1 LAPRIAIALVL
12 ASAGIVLVSQ
22 LTGGTSGRV
31 ATTETPT
38 VTRGPPPPPPS
49 QGSRLPALHAVN
61 VVQQWYVDAAAGSD
75 ATGDGSSGRPWKSV
89 QRAADYLR
97 SSATWPSSGDVAV
110 NLRPTGVYKTTT
122 DPATLY
128 LDFDSA
134 ARAPNANRW
143 LVWRSDPAYNG
154 RAVIA
159 NPDGS
164 DADKYGV
171 VVSNTAYDNYMVFD
185 GIRFTGESVP
195 KGLAGSN
202 GASTGVYLEG
212 NNNHHFEFRNFEFD
226 GFRQTNA
233 ANFESVEGV
242 FQSGTTGPL
251 SFVNG
256 VVHDIATPGSGGPG
270 GHGVYLHGESGIL
283 LLNVLA
289 YKMNHGFA
297 FQFYNSGGGV
307 PGNGAIIS
315 HCTIVDNG
323 FGANGGTII
332 LPEAA
337 SNVKIVNS
345 ILAYNGSAAAIHF
358 VPIGSPGSGNNGDH
372 LVFYSNSGG
381 NHDYSSG
388 WKWTNERTADPP
400 VLDGAKSNFR
410 LGQGSPAIGYSDSAY
425 SPATD
430 LAGNPRRP
438 GAEDAGAFQ
447 HGRQRQK
454 VN

>member
-1 LAPRIAIALVL
+1 
-12 ASAGIVLVSQ
+12 
-22 LTGGTSGRV
+22 
-31 ATTETPT
+31 
-38 VTRGPPPPPPS
+38 
-49 QGSRLPALHAVN
+49 VN

-75 ATGDGSSGRPWKSV
+75 ATGDGSSGRPWRSV

-97 SSATWPSSGDVAV
+97 SSASWPSSGDVAV

-122 DPATLY
+122 DPTATLY

-134 ARAPNANRW
+134 ARAPNASRW
-143 LVWRSDPAYNG
+143 LVWRRDPAYSG

-185 GIRFTGESVP
+185 RIRFTGESVP

-233 ANFESVEGV
+233 ASYESVEGV
-242 FQSGTTGPL
+242 MQTGTSGPL

-256 VVHDIATPGSGGPG
+256 VIHDIATPGSGGAG

-297 FQFYNSGGGV
+297 FQFYSSGGGV
-307 PGNGAIIS
+307 PGNGAIVS
-315 HCTIVDNG
+315 HCTVVDDG

-332 LPEAA
+332 LPGAD

-358 VPIGSPGSGNNGDH
+358 YPVGSGSSNDGDH
-372 LVFYSNSGG
+372 LLFYSNSGG
-381 NHDYSSG
+381 NHDSSNG
-388 WKWTNERTADPP
+388 WTWTNNLTQNPLFVDRANRDYH
-400 VLDGAKSNFR
+400 LQAS
-410 LGQGSPAIGYSDSAY
+410 SPAIGYSDTAY

-430 LAGNPRRP
+430 LDGNPRPP
-438 GAEDAGAFQ
+438 GAEDAGAYE
-447 HGRQRQK
+447 R
-454 VN
+454 VVP

>member
-1 LAPRIAIALVL
+1 
-12 ASAGIVLVSQ
+12 VS
-22 LTGGTSGRV
+22 
-31 ATTETPT
+31 
-38 VTRGPPPPPPS
+38 
-49 QGSRLPALHAVN
+49 

-75 ATGDGSSGRPWKSV
+75 TTGDGSSTRPWKTV

-97 SSATWPSSGDVAV
+97 STAAWPSSGDVAV
-110 NLRPTGVYKTTT
+110 NLRPTGTYKSTT
-122 DPATLY
+122 DPNTTLWLNY
-128 LDFDSA
+128 DSS

-143 LVWRSDPAYNG
+143 LIWRRDPAYGG

-164 DADKYGV
+164 DADKYGA
-171 VVSNTAYDNYMVFD
+171 VVSNTLYDNYMIFD

-233 ANFESVEGV
+233 ASFESVEGI

-251 SFVNG
+251 YFVNG
-256 VVHDIATPGSGGPG
+256 VIHDIATPGSGGPG
-270 GHGVYLHGESGIL
+270 GHGVYLHGENGIL

-289 YKMNHGFA
+289 YNMNHGFA
-297 FQFYNSGGGV
+297 FQFFNTHGGV

-332 LPEAA
+332 LPEAD

-345 ILAYNGSAAAIHF
+345 IIAYNGSAAAVHF
-358 VPIGSPGSGNNGDH
+358 DPVGSPGSGNNDDH

-381 NHDYSSG
+381 NHDSSRG
-388 WKWTNERTADPP
+388 WTWTNEQTANPLF
-400 VLDGAKSNFR
+400 LDRANKNYR
-410 LGQGSPAIGYSDSAY
+410 LVQGSPAISYSDTAY

-430 LAGNPRRP
+430 LDGNPRPP

-447 HGRQRQK
+447 FGAR
-454 VN
+454 

>member
-1 LAPRIAIALVL
+1 M
-12 ASAGIVLVSQ
+12 
-22 LTGGTSGRV
+22 
-31 ATTETPT
+31 
-38 VTRGPPPPPPS
+38 
-49 QGSRLPALHAVN
+49 N

-75 ATGDGSSGRPWKSV
+75 ATGDGSSASPWKSV
-89 QRAADYLR
+89 QRAADFLR

-122 DPATLY
+122 DPSATLS
-128 LDFDSA
+128 LDFTSP
-134 ARAPNANRW
+134 ARAPRANRW
-143 LVWRSDPAYNG
+143 LVWRRDPAFGG

-164 DADKYGV
+164 DVDKYGV
-171 VVSNTAYDNYMVFD
+171 VVSNAAYDNYMVFD

-233 ANFESVEGV
+233 ASYESVEGV
-242 FQSGTTGPL
+242 FQSGTSGPL
-251 SFVNG
+251 SLVNG
-256 VVHDIATPGSGGPG
+256 VIHDIATPGSGGAG
-270 GHGVYLHGESGIL
+270 GHGLYLHGESGIL

-297 FQFYNSGGGV
+297 FQFFNSHGGV
-307 PGNGAIIS
+307 PGNGAIVS

-358 VPIGSPGSGNNGDH
+358 DPIGSPGSGNNGDH
-372 LVFYSNSGG
+372 LLFYSNSGG

-388 WKWTNERTADPP
+388 WTWTNERTADPH
-400 VLDGAKSNFR
+400 VLHGGKSNFR
-410 LGQGSPAIGYSDSAY
+410 LRRGSPAIGYSNTAY
-425 SPATD
+425 SPARD
-430 LAGNPRRP
+430 LNGNPRPP

-447 HGRQRQK
+447 HGRQTQR
-454 VN
+454 

>member
-1 LAPRIAIALVL
+1 MAPRIAIALVL

-122 DPATLY
+122 DPTATLY

-143 LVWRSDPAYNG
+143 LIWRRDPAYNG

-171 VVSNTAYDNYMVFD
+171 VVSNAPYDNYMVFD

-195 KGLAGSN
+195 KGRAGSN
-202 GASTGVYLEG
+202 GASIGVYLKG

-233 ANFESVEGV
+233 ANFESVDGV

-270 GHGVYLHGESGIL
+270 GHGLYLHGETGIL

-358 VPIGSPGSGNNGDH
+358 APIGSPGSGNNGDH

-400 VLDGAKSNFR
+400 VLDRAKSNFQ

-447 HGRQRQK
+447 HGRQRQR
-454 VN
+454 

>member
-1 LAPRIAIALVL
+1 LAPRIALALVL

-38 VTRGPPPPPPS
+38 VTRGPPPPRPS
-49 QGSRLPALHAVN
+49 QGSRLPSLHAVN

-97 SSATWPSSGDVAV
+97 SSATWPASGDVAV

-122 DPATLY
+122 DPTATLY

-143 LVWRSDPAYNG
+143 LVWRRDPAYGG

-171 VVSNTAYDNYMVFD
+171 VVSNAAYDNYMVFD

-226 GFRQTNA
+226 GFRQTKA
-233 ANFESVEGV
+233 ASYESVEGL
-242 FQSGTTGPL
+242 FQSGTSGPL
-251 SFVNG
+251 SLVNG
-256 VVHDIATPGSGGPG
+256 VLHDIATPGSAGGG
-270 GHGVYLHGESGIL
+270 GHGVYLHGERGIL

-297 FQFYNSGGGV
+297 FQFYNSGGGA
-307 PGNGAIIS
+307 PGNGAIVS

-332 LPEAA
+332 LPEAD

-358 VPIGSPGSGNNGDH
+358 DPIGSPGSGNNGDH
-372 LVFYSNSGG
+372 LLFYSNSGG

-400 VLDGAKSNFR
+400 VLDGAESNFR
-410 LGQGSPAIGYSDSAY
+410 LGPGSPAIGYSASAY

-447 HGRQRQK
+447 HGRQRQR
-454 VN
+454 